1 MAVRSYTTGQTKM
14 GKEDLTQPG
23 ASTSLRGKP
32 HTQPLSETYNSEE
45 VDICLAERGS
55 VSKWQGLKASTTNP
69 YTFRISILEN
79 PEASMDISDPE

>member
-1 MAVRSYTTGQTKM
+1 MAVRSYITGQTKM

-23 ASTSLRGKP
+23 ASTSLRGK
-32 HTQPLSETYNSEE
+32 PLSETYNSEE

>member
-1 MAVRSYTTGQTKM
+1 MAVRSYITGQTKM

-32 HTQPLSETYNSEE
+32 LSETYNPEE